1 MNKVTLIFL
10 IVLFWGCANRVP
22 PTGGPKDE
30 DPPVLLKSTP
40 ENGERNVDLNTL
52 SLTFD
57 EFVVLKNIKD
67 QLIITPRVD
76 FEYDYKIKKQTITLE
91 FEEALNDST
100 TYTFNFREG
109 IVDMTEGTSAEQ
121 LVVAFSTGPLL
132 DTLEITGQVVNLMT
146 GKAIEKA
153 VVGLYEENDTTDL
166 FTYAPLYFTNTLKD
180 GSYTFRNIKDGNYRL
195 YAFVDNN
202 KNLTCQSEG
211 EAYGFLNEII
221 KLDSNINLE
230 PIPVQHLNIDTLKVN
245 RVQQSGHYVILT
257 ANKYLT
263 EASLVAEDSQAV
275 QFNYAEDR
283 KGLKIYNTVDIE
295 DSLQIQAYLEDSTG
309 TELKYEF
316 YLKFEETTRRKD
328 EFKSNLTKLIGSI
341 ERKKITGSFIFDKPI
356 EAINL
361 DSVRIERDSTVVILV
376 KDMIQLTPDTT
387 KTLYEMLIP
396 FPQQMLDSLTRS
408 TTVTKDKLGGR
419 GPKGKPKGGGTYNLI
434 VPHGTFF
441 TVDSDTSQ
449 SINKSIDLLKPEQLG
464 VIQGGVHTSH
474 PAYEIQLVNE
484 KFEVIKKAGS
494 GSAYKFSE
502 VKPGEYLVRILIDSN
517 ENGQWDPGDIREGLL
532 PEPVIIYADPSGVQK
547 TSIRANWEMTFDLFF

>member
-1 MNKVTLIFL
+1 MNKITLLFL
-10 IVLFWGCANRVP
+10 IALLWGCANRVP

-40 ENGERNVDLNTL
+40 ENGARNVAQNTL
-52 SLTFD
+52 ELTFD

-76 FEYDYKIKKQTITLE
+76 FEYDYKIKKQTITFE

-121 LVVAFSTGPLL
+121 LVIAFSTGPML
-132 DTLEITGQVVNLMT
+132 DTLEITGQIVNLMT
-146 GKAIEKA
+146 GKSNEKA
-153 VVGLYEENDTTDL
+153 VVGLYEETDTTDL
-166 FTYAPLYFTNTLKD
+166 FTSSPLYFTNTLED
-180 GSYTFRNIKDGNYRL
+180 GTYTFRNIKDGNYRL

-202 KNLTCQSEG
+202 KNLTCQSDG

-257 ANKYLT
+257 ANKYLS

-275 QFNYAEDR
+275 QFSYEEDR
-283 KGLKIYNTVDIE
+283 KGLKIYNTVEIE
-295 DSLQIQAYLEDSTG
+295 DSLHIQAFLTDSTG
-309 TELKYEF
+309 TELNYEF
-316 YLKFEETTRRKD
+316 YLKYEETTRRKD

-341 ERKKITGSFIFDKPI
+341 QTKKITGSFIFDKPI
-356 EAINL
+356 KSITL
-361 DSVRIERDSTVVILV
+361 DSVRIERDSTMIIMV
-376 KDMIQLTPDTT
+376 KDKIVLTPDTT
-387 KTLYEMLIP
+387 RTLYELQIP
-396 FPQQMLDSLTRS
+396 FPQQMLDSLTNTPTGAKEKMDSR
-408 TTVTKDKLGGR
+408 GGR
-419 GPKGKPKGGGTYNLI
+419 GKAKGGGTYTLVI
-434 VPHGTFF
+434 PHGTFF

-449 SINKSIDLLKPEQLG
+449 SINKGIDILKPAQLG

-474 PAYEIQLVNE
+474 LSYEIQLVNE
-484 KFEVIKKAGS
+484 KFEVIKKTGPGS
-494 GSAYKFSE
+494 SYKFSE

-517 ENGQWDPGDIREGLL
+517 NNGRWEPGDIREGVI
-532 PEPVIIYADPSGVQK
+532 PEPVIIYADPNGVQK